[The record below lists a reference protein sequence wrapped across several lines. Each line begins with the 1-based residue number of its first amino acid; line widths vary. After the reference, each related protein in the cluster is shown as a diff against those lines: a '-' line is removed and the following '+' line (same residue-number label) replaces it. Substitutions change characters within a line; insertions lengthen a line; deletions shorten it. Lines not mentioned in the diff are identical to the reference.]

1 MKEAYD
7 FLGEKNNGR
16 INSVLKGDRM
26 TYKGYC
32 WKIKKIMNKNVSQN
46 LEIGVRKYPVIIGL
60 KEIAI
65 IMGEM
70 ESHFGTI
77 IYGLLYPIVKDY
89 ILKRVSNFEETKNE
103 MLNKYMIAAHDYV
116 NRNRKW
122 KSYDW

>member
-1 MKEAYD
+1 
-7 FLGEKNNGR
+7 
-16 INSVLKGDRM
+16 
-26 TYKGYC
+26 
-32 WKIKKIMNKNVSQN
+32 MNKNVSQN

-77 IYGLLYPIVKDY
+77 IYSVLVPIVNDC
-89 ILKRVSNFEETKNE
+89 ILNVVSNFEETKNE
-103 MLNKYMIAAHDYV
+103 LLNKYMIAAHDYV

>member
-1 MKEAYD
+1 
-7 FLGEKNNGR
+7 
-16 INSVLKGDRM
+16 
-26 TYKGYC
+26 
-32 WKIKKIMNKNVSQN
+32 MNKNVSQN

-60 KEIAI
+60 KEIDI
-65 IMGEM
+65 IMSEM

-77 IYGLLYPIVKDY
+77 IYSVLYPIVNDY